1 MQRPHPNWT
10 SPMESLERFVLAHV
24 GSPVGDTR
32 KKFLARFTGKTIG
45 GGLAMG
51 DFVYDPK
58 TRGVVFTIVT
68 TGVPDGIGL
77 ISVESE
83 PIE

>member
-1 MQRPHPNWT
+1 MQRPHQNWT

-24 GSPVGDTR
+24 GALVGDTR
-32 KKFLARFTGKTIG
+32 KEFLMRFTGKTIG

-51 DFVYDPK
+51 DFVYDPE
-58 TRGVVFTIVT
+58 TRGAVFAIVT
-68 TGVPDGIGL
+68 TGVPDGIGQ
-77 ISVESE
+77 ITVESK